1 MLKLIVRR
9 DLARVLGLK
18 IDETILNGTGTA
30 PEPEGILN
38 TTGIGNVAMG
48 TNGGAPTYGKLI
60 DLIKEVAIDG
70 QTKTVCSSSTRRLK
84 RSCVKPQRCR
94 LLIQ

>member
-1 MLKLIVRR
+1 MFVQGLPDVEAIVRR

-70 QTKTVCSSSTRRLK
+70 ADQNGVFIINPRLN
-84 RSCVKPQRCR
+84 VPA
-94 LLIQ
+94 